1 MGFPSSLILGHD
13 YVPET
18 VSILHTKLRACLR
31 LAGAPC
37 TYLVCGAIPW
47 GGFPLLCVSPWHGD
61 CKYPPGLGPQPNGQ
75 TSEQQSGGIAA
86 SYQVALIGFSEFLSL
101 GTIIPVCRLF
111 RFSRELETQVFAL
124 KSLEFKCWQ
133 PVEVLVDHFEG
144 QHANLTT
151 FVGRAGPGGLRVT
164 CF

>member
-1 MGFPSSLILGHD
+1 MPASAWQELPARILFAGPSPGEDFPSFVSHLG
-13 YVPET
+13 T
-18 VSILHTKLRACLR
+18 VIANTHQ
-31 LAGAPC
+31 GWAP
-37 TYLVCGAIPW
+37 
-47 GGFPLLCVSPWHGD
+47 
-61 CKYPPGLGPQPNGQ
+61 NQ
-75 TSEQQSGGIAA
+75 TARRQSNRVVGIAA

-111 RFSRELETQVFAL
+111 LFSRELETQVFAL